1 MQKKLP
7 DISKQVHSETV
18 LKFFDEH
25 YPDIAPIWASIQL
38 EWINNIYKTFQDY
51 EKFMILLYLIHKTFN
66 FYSKNFVTLTYDE
79 YYNQTMIEIEKFNVM
94 ELSTNLRIPKET
106 ARRKIIELEKSGT
119 IKRYKKKLILDRS
132 TWPPVKPEENIIRIS
147 RFLSILSKLFYK
159 HKIIQQSFPS
169 ESIEKNIKDNFSYIW
184 KIYYD
189 MQIPMLTNYKKIFGD
204 LESFHVNGVC
214 LVNQFLNSKLDD
226 KSEMSK
232 DYYLEKYI
240 FNKDKI
246 KGINAM
252 SISDISGI
260 PRPTVIRK
268 LKKLIKENYLKIDL
282 KKHYT
287 TVGNK
292 KILVDAQKNVFI
304 NLAIFTSK
312 FFNLFIAQNTKS

>member
-1 MQKKLP
+1 
-7 DISKQVHSETV
+7 
-18 LKFFDEH
+18 
-25 YPDIAPIWASIQL
+25 
-38 EWINNIYKTFQDY
+38 
-51 EKFMILLYLIHKTFN
+51 
-66 FYSKNFVTLTYDE
+66 
-79 YYNQTMIEIEKFNVM
+79 
-94 ELSTNLRIPKET
+94 
-106 ARRKIIELEKSGT
+106 
-119 IKRYKKKLILDRS
+119 
-132 TWPPVKPEENIIRIS
+132 
-147 RFLSILSKLFYK
+147 
-159 HKIIQQSFPS
+159 
-169 ESIEKNIKDNFSYIW
+169 
-184 KIYYD
+184 